1 VSATSVAFALVGT
14 AFMLIWSTVMY
25 AHVDERQRRAAY
37 RDLIARAAIRRRHD
51 RELAEIRYYLQAL
64 DHIVRPLA
72 KTAPGP
78 VTEPYGIPVPP
89 VAPTRDDGPPTE
101 ESVEVAARQVRE
113 QMARNP
119 WPRGPVAEQNARDI
133 EAQIHAIRA
142 RTAQRAGGDR

>member
-1 VSATSVAFALVGT
+1 MSATSVAFALVGT

-25 AHVDERQRRAAY
+25 AHVDEHQRRAAY

-64 DHIVRPLA
+64 DHVVRPLSA
-72 KTAPGP
+72 DTTQPATQPI
-78 VTEPYGIPVPP
+78 VM
-89 VAPTRDDGPPTE
+89 PTRDDGPPTE
-101 ESVEVAARQVRE
+101 PAEAVFVIAKAVGARQP
-113 QMARNP
+113 NP